1 MSFTQNLRHSRI
13 SAFSK
18 KNKGHYF
25 VDRSGFLFRFLDLRN
40 LCHSS
45 GGDCCVH
52 MAAVQIRVPPPRK
65 TLENGWPFEPVGIF
79 IFFLGQ
85 FLGLIRHIRNCW
97 LINWSTLVDILGKE
111 VAIGEIPSI
120 HQRGKFLVDKNLAK
134 RHNDAKRNDVTCTAW
149 VSVLFFFWD
158 VMSFGKFSQSDLYVF
173 FKNNFQNGC
182 PWVMF
187 EDRIIKISGYVLEY
201 LRTVRWLKTWVW
213 TIWACQGFSKIVV
226 TRQKPLDLKRLICV
240 LP

>member
-149 VSVLFFFWD
+149 VSVLFFFFLGCNVLW
-158 VMSFGKFSQSDLYVF
+158 KIFSIRFVCF
-173 FKNNFQNGC
+173 F
-182 PWVMF
+182 
-187 EDRIIKISGYVLEY
+187 
-201 LRTVRWLKTWVW
+201 LKTIFKTVVPGWCLKIGLSRSQDMCW
-213 TIWACQGFSKIVV
+213 NTCAPSGGSRRGFGRYEHARGSPK
-226 TRQKPLDLKRLICV
+226 
-240 LP
+240 